1 MRFGLSLL
9 TSADRDV
16 AEDAREAERLGF
28 DMVTVMDHLPGE
40 RPTLETWTELTWAAA
55 ATERILV
62 APNVLGLPYRHP
74 AVTAK
79 MAESLQRL
87 SGGRLVLGLG
97 GGGSND
103 EFRRFG
109 LPVRE
114 PREKVD
120 ALEEALRIIRGL
132 WSGDETTFEGRHY
145 RVEDARISPSP
156 DPAIPIWLGVYGK
169 RSVTFV
175 SRYADG
181 WLPSYRFAPPER
193 RKELQ
198 DRIRTSAEEIGR
210 DPDDLEMA
218 YNVGVRVDERAEQ
231 RPGMIAGAPE
241 RVIEQMQ
248 ALIDDGVTFLQLWA
262 AGDQAEQRER
272 LAKEVMPNLSGQRRG
287 TTT

>member
-62 APNVLGLPYRHP
+62 ASNVLGLPYRHP

-87 SGGRLVLGLG
+87 SRGRLVLGLG

-114 PREKVD
+114 PKDKVD
-120 ALEEALRIIRGL
+120 SLEEGLRIIRGL
-132 WSGDETTFEGRHY
+132 WSGEELSLDGKHY
-145 RVEDARISPSP
+145 RVEQAKISPSP
-156 DPAIPIWLGVYGK
+156 EPPVPIWLGVYGK
-169 RSVTFV
+169 RSVSFV
-175 SRYADG
+175 ARYADG
-181 WLPSYRFAPPER
+181 WLPSYRFARPER
-193 RKELQ
+193 RKQLQ
-198 DRIRTSAEEIGR
+198 DSIRQQAEDAGR
-210 DPDDLEMA
+210 DPGELEMA

-231 RPGMIAGAPE
+231 RRGMIAGPPD
-241 RVIEQMQ
+241 RVVEQLQ
-248 ALIDDGVTFLQLWA
+248 ALAADGVTFLQLWA

-272 LAKEVMPNLSGQRRG
+272 LAAEVLPKLAG
-287 TTT
+287 

>member
-40 RPTLETWTELTWAAA
+40 RPTLETWTQLTWAAA

-79 MAESLQRL
+79 MAETLQRL
-87 SGGRLVLGLG
+87 SGGRLVLGMG
-97 GGGSND
+97 AGGSD
-103 EFRRFG
+103 EEFRRFG

-114 PREKVD
+114 PRVKID
-120 ALEEALRIIRGL
+120 ALEEALRIIRAL
-132 WSGDETTFEGRHY
+132 WSGAEASFGGEHYHVEG
-145 RVEDARISPSP
+145 ARIAPTP
-156 DPAIPIWLGVYGK
+156 DPPIPVWLGVYGK
-169 RSVTFV
+169 RSTTFV
-175 SRYADG
+175 ARYADG
-181 WLPSYRFAPPER
+181 WLPSMRFAPPER
-193 RKELQ
+193 RKAMQE
-198 DRIRTSAEEIGR
+198 RIRAIAEEDGR
-210 DPDDLEMA
+210 DPVEIEMA

-231 RPGMIAGAPE
+231 RPGMIAGDPS
-241 RVIEQMQ
+241 RVTEQLQ

-262 AGDQAEQRER
+262 AGDQAEQRDR
-272 LAKEVMPNLSGQRRG
+272 LAAEILPALRG
-287 TTT
+287 

>member
-1 MRFGLSLL
+1 MADRRVRVGLSLL

-40 RPTLETWTELTWAAA
+40 RPTLETWTELAWAAA

-79 MAESLQRL
+79 MAETLQRL

-109 LPVRE
+109 LPVRS
-114 PREKVD
+114 PKEKVD

-132 WSGDETTFEGRHY
+132 WSGHEVSFEGAHY
-145 RVEDARISPSP
+145 RVEEARIAPAP
-156 DPAIPIWLGVYGK
+156 DPPIPIWLGVYGD
-169 RSVTFV
+169 RSITFV
-175 SRYADG
+175 SGYADG
-181 WLPSYRFAPPER
+181 WLPSYRFAPPPVRRER
-193 RKELQ
+193 Q
-198 DRIRTSAEEIGR
+198 DRIRKLAEEAGR
-210 DPDDLEMA
+210 DPDEIEMA

-231 RPGMIAGAPE
+231 RAGMVAGRPE
-241 RVIEQMQ
+241 RVIAQLR
-248 ALIDDGVTFLQLWA
+248 ALIDEGVTFLQLWA

-272 LAKEVMPNLSGQRRG
+272 LAGEVLPHLADD
-287 TTT
+287 